1 MLDLPHP
8 TIQTLRRT
16 LGVGV
21 NKVGEQNALITVK
34 IKGKNEVWVECVN
47 GLAMAPS

>member
-1 MLDLPHP
+1 MLALPHL

-21 NKVGEQNALITVK
+21 KKVREQNALITVK
-34 IKGKNEVWVECVN
+34 IKGKNAV
-47 GLAMAPS
+47 